1 MSIDSDAR
9 VRELLRI
16 ADDAWRMLAAGH
28 APPGL
33 AEALEGVYR
42 DLGKHIHQRHRDEL
56 LRPAVDA
63 AETQEIPARAPWPR
77 SDGAPPLSMAATPSI
92 PDIAPPAELEP
103 PPTVSRSVPPLNP
116 YDDDDAF
123 DPAALPIPEGPADD
137 GEDARWY
144 TEEVEIDAEAMFR
157 PEDAL
162 PAPLPMSDEPEPTTD
177 DAPAPVSAP
186 ASAPVPQPEAT
197 SPTLAPVNG
206 EAPWLAALR
215 RLLDLAGP
223 PPPLDTTAD
232 AAVELSRL
240 EWAVGAV
247 TNAGTEWPTPVRF
260 ALVGLLATRARHA
273 AATLDDRSAASDS
286 LTRLDAHRRAHGLAA
301 VVALKLDQPP
311 ELGSWYQDALHWW
324 RALEDAVD
332 GD

>member
-1 MSIDSDAR
+1 MSIDADAR

-42 DLGKHIHQRHRDEL
+42 DLGKHIHQRHREDL

-77 SDGAPPLSMAATPSI
+77 SDGGAALSMAASPSI

-103 PPTVSRSVPPLNP
+103 PPPLGPPSGPAPLADP
-116 YDDDDAF
+116 YDDEPF
-123 DPAALPIPEGPADD
+123 DPAALPAIEEPPDEP
-137 GEDARWY
+137 EDARWY

-157 PEDAL
+157 PEDAV
-162 PAPLPMSDEPEPTTD
+162 PAPLPTSDEVEPTTD
-177 DAPAPVSAP
+177 DGSPMPAPAQPPEP
-186 ASAPVPQPEAT
+186 A
-197 SPTLAPVNG
+197 SPTLAPFNG
-206 EAPWLAALR
+206 EAPWLGALR
-215 RLLDLAGP
+215 RLLELAGP

-247 TNAGTEWPTPVRF
+247 TNTGTEWPTPVRF

-286 LTRLDAHRRAHGLAA
+286 LIRLDAHRRAHGLAS

-324 RALEDAVD
+324 RALDDAVD